1 MKKIIALVLALV
13 MILSLATVA
22 FADESTKKPTVNLSN
37 ISELIAAGKEML
49 AQAKDFTSL
58 LKSGLATINSIRTNL
73 GKIIQIDLPGLDV
86 INKII
91 TTVSTSV
98 DTLYNNL
105 GSLSSL
111 IKNMEKLNKLFGDMY
126 KYFPLQKL
134 PG

>member
-22 FADESTKKPTVNLSN
+22 FAAEEKKIEVNPSN
-37 ISELIAAGKEML
+37 ISDIIKAGKEML
-49 AQAKDFTSL
+49 AQAKAFTTQ
-58 LKSGLATINSIRTNL
+58 LKNDLTTITEISDNL
-73 GKIIQIDLPGLDV
+73 RKLDLPGLDV
-86 INKII
+86 VNKII

-98 DTLYNNL
+98 DTLYTNL

-111 IKNMEKLNKLFGDMY
+111 IKSMERMGKIFGEMS

>member
-22 FADESTKKPTVNLSN
+22 FADEKKIEVNPSN
-37 ISELIAAGKEML
+37 ISDIIAAGKEML
-49 AQAKDFTSL
+49 KQATDFTKL
-58 LKSGLATINSIRTNL
+58 LKSGLATIKSISTNL

-98 DTLYNNL
+98 DTLYTNL
-105 GSLSSL
+105 GNLSSL
-111 IKNMEKLNKLFGDMY
+111 IKNMESLNKLFGDMY